1 MLKVGGSISLSAGDL
16 VGHLN
21 CRYLTE
27 LDLKVAKGELE
38 KPIIWDPVLAAIAER
53 GAVHER
59 AFINKIKS
67 DGISVTE
74 ICGVGIDAASVE
86 ATTQAMS
93 RGDAIIVQ
101 GALRAGR
108 WNGRADVFDASETPS
123 RFGCG
128 RTR

>member
-1 MLKVGGSISLSAGDL
+1 MQKNGGAIIFSAGDL

-38 KPIIWDPVLAAIAER
+38 KPTIWDPALAAIAER

-59 AFINKIKS
+59 AFTHNIKN
-67 DGISVTE
+67 DGTSVTE
-74 ICGVGIDAASVE
+74 IGGIGIDAASVA

-93 RGDAIIVQ
+93 RGDAIV
-101 GALRAGR
+101 
-108 WNGRADVFDASETPS
+108 V
-123 RFGCG
+123 
-128 RTR
+128 